1 MPAADIPVLEE
12 FAVITAAAQT
22 AVAIGNDDAP
32 GHKMLEKL
40 RVGLARIQEEWA
52 RVAAAAGGGGA
63 AAAGVTALAAMDKF
77 IIVEKYPGGSRRRRQ
92 SKKRKNQRNHNN
104 NQ

>member
-1 MPAADIPVLEE
+1 MATEILAIPN
-12 FAVITAAAQT
+12 FAVISEAAQT
-22 AVAIGNDDAP
+22 AVAIANNEAP
-32 GHKMLEKL
+32 GHKMLAKL
-40 RVGLARIQEEWA
+40 RVGLERIQAEWA
-52 RVAAAAGGGGA
+52 RVAAAAGAGA
-63 AAAGVTALAAMDKF
+63 AATGVTALAAMDKF

>member
-1 MPAADIPVLEE
+1 MATEILAIPN
-12 FAVITAAAQT
+12 FAVISEAAQT
-22 AVAIGNDDAP
+22 AVAIANNEAP
-32 GHKMLEKL
+32 GHKMLAKL
-40 RVGLARIQEEWA
+40 RVGLERIQAEWA
-52 RVAAAAGGGGA
+52 RVAAAAGVGA
-63 AAAGVTALAAMDKF
+63 AATGVTALAAMDKF

>member
-1 MPAADIPVLEE
+1 MATEILAIPN
-12 FAVITAAAQT
+12 FAVITEAAQT
-22 AVAIGNDDAP
+22 AVAIANNEAP
-32 GHKMLEKL
+32 GHKMLAKL
-40 RVGLARIQEEWA
+40 RVGLERIQAEWA
-52 RVAAAAGGGGA
+52 RVAAAAGVGAGA
-63 AAAGVTALAAMDKF
+63 AATGVTALAAMDKF

>member
-1 MPAADIPVLEE
+1 MAEDIPAIVNFELISE
-12 FAVITAAAQT
+12 AAQT
-22 AVAIGNDDAP
+22 AVGIANNEAP
-32 GHKMLEKL
+32 GHKMLAKL
-40 RVGLARIQEEWA
+40 GAGLARIQEQWA
-52 RVAAAAGGGGA
+52 LVVAATAANPAAGIA
-63 AAAGVTALAAMDKF
+63 ALAAMEKF